1 MSTRMN
7 KSTVDIIIQFSNK
20 EKAMN
25 NTIQKELIS
34 DLARDLVAQIAPQE
48 IPLFRA
54 QSEAYFK
61 DPAKALKGETG
72 KDGMLGFGA
81 GEAAS
86 FLTPIILAVVVGT
99 IKYIT
104 EEVKKSAATD
114 NPKETAD
121 IVKEMFKKFRR
132 PEKSKVEPTPTLTPE
147 HLQEIHQKVIIQAGQ
162 LKLSESR
169 SKQLADALISSLV
182 FTGLEAT

>member
-1 MSTRMN
+1 MTNM
-7 KSTVDIIIQFSNK
+7 
-20 EKAMN
+20 M
-25 NTIQKELIS
+25 QKELVSDIS
-34 DLARDLVAQIAPQE
+34 RDLVATVAPQE
-48 IPLFRA
+48 MPLFRA

-114 NPKETAD
+114 NPKETAE
-121 IVKEMFKKFRR
+121 IVQDMFKKFRR
-132 PEKSKVEPTPTLTPE
+132 PETTKVEPTPTLTPE
-147 HLQEIHQKVIIQAGQ
+147 HLQEIHQKVIIQARQ
-162 LKLSESR
+162 LKVPESR
-169 SKQLADALISSLV
+169 SKQLADALIRSLV
-182 FTGLEAT
+182 FTGLEDI